1 MCVPIEGDTTYR
13 WNHAYSGKAQAMG
26 DTEMNALLERSTA
39 QEATASVI
47 AMFPKVDM
55 LSWNLEIAGWSSR
68 AHCMQATPCGKLAEI
83 GS

>member
-1 MCVPIEGDTTYR
+1 MCVPIQCVTTSR
-13 WNHAYSGKAQAMG
+13 WTQAYSGKAQAMG
-26 DTEMNALLERSTA
+26 DTELNALLERSTA

-68 AHCMQATPCGKLAEI
+68 AHRMQATPCGKLAEI

>member
-13 WNHAYSGKAQAMG
+13 LNHAYSGKAQAMG

-47 AMFPKVDM
+47 AMFPKVDV
-55 LSWNLEIAGWSSR
+55 LS
-68 AHCMQATPCGKLAEI
+68 
-83 GS
+83 

>member
-47 AMFPKVDM
+47 AMFPNVDM
-55 LSWNLEIAGWSSR
+55 LS
-68 AHCMQATPCGKLAEI
+68 
-83 GS
+83 